1 MILKVRM
8 QNFESHEDTEIE
20 FTEGMN
26 LIVGQSNSG
35 KSSILRALRMVVDN
49 EWNKDMVRNGYEY
62 CRVRVTTDKGW
73 VEAERGEKINR
84 WRCQENKGELQEYK
98 KVGTS
103 VPELATKILGMGQRE
118 RGAGIKELPNFQ
130 SQLEKHY
137 MLSEIGEKKST
148 SGLVA
153 VMMDNAIGLG
163 GMEELIKDFST
174 DMQRDRKWM
183 SSTQEDIEGIRK
195 GMVDET
201 LFESYG
207 KQVGS
212 IGKSVEELGTM
223 SVALDRA
230 EALMERHDGLKTSL
244 DGSTVSLSLYPDFK
258 RAGELSDDITAL
270 SAGISSMSRAQSLSG
285 SIEKSSSP
293 LSIDTGSMMK
303 MASECESLNERI
315 RLCRKGDDLSGRLV
329 ETRPAASI
337 DTAPMA
343 EAVSS
348 IQDMNTRI
356 KEAERRLED
365 ARRLWKSRADVVKEA
380 RALASDQE
388 SAEEDLERLKK
399 SLGICP
405 LCGNKLQ

>member
-73 VEAERGEKINR
+73 VEAERGEKVNR
-84 WRCQENKGELQEYK
+84 WKCQENEGELQEYK
-98 KVGTS
+98 KVGTN

-183 SSTQEDIEGIRK
+183 SSTQEDIENIRK
-195 GMVDET
+195 GMIDET
-201 LFESYG
+201 IFESYG
-207 KQVGS
+207 KQVES
-212 IGKSVEELGTM
+212 IGQSVGELDSMSMTLGKAEEL
-223 SVALDRA
+223 L
-230 EALMERHDGLKTSL
+230 ERHDGLKQSL
-244 DGSTVSLSLYPDFK
+244 DSSAGSLSLYPDFRK
-258 RAGELSDDITAL
+258 ATELSEDISTL
-270 SAGISSMSRAQSLSG
+270 SAGISSMSRAQSLSE
-285 SIEKSSSP
+285 SIERASLP
-293 LSIDTGSMMK
+293 LSVDAGAIVEK
-303 MASECESLNERI
+303 ASECESLNGKI
-315 RLCRKGDDLSGRLV
+315 KLCQKGGDLSNRL
-329 ETRPAASI
+329 EEARPAASI
-337 DTAPMA
+337 DTGPMS
-343 EAVSS
+343 EAVSA
-348 IQDMNTRI
+348 IQDANARI
-356 KEAERRLED
+356 KEAESRLEE
-365 ARRLWKSRADVVKEA
+365 ARRLWKSRVDAAKA
-380 RALASDQE
+380 AKSLASDQE
-388 SAEEDLERLKK
+388 SAEADLESLKK

-405 LCGNKLQ
+405 LCGNRLQ

>member
-62 CRVRVTTDKGW
+62 CRVRVTTDHGW
-73 VEAERGEKINR
+73 VEAERGEKVNR
-84 WRCQENKGELQEYK
+84 WKCQENEGELQEYK
-98 KVGTS
+98 KVGTN

-183 SSTQEDIEGIRK
+183 TSTQEDIENIRK
-195 GMVDET
+195 GMIDET
-201 LFESYG
+201 IFESYG
-207 KQVGS
+207 KQVES
-212 IGKSVEELGTM
+212 IGQSVGELDSM
-223 SVALDRA
+223 STTLGKA
-230 EALMERHDGLKTSL
+230 EALLERHDGLKQSL
-244 DGSTVSLSLYPDFK
+244 DSSAGSLSLYPDFGK
-258 RAGELSDDITAL
+258 AAELSEDIATL
-270 SAGISSMSRAQSLSG
+270 SAGISSMSKAQSLSE
-285 SIEKSSSP
+285 SIERASLP
-293 LSIDTGSMMK
+293 LSVDAGAIVEK
-303 MASECESLNERI
+303 ASECESLNGKI
-315 RLCRKGDDLSGRLV
+315 KLCQKGGDLSGRL
-329 ETRPAASI
+329 EAARPAASI
-337 DTAPMA
+337 DTAPMS
-343 EAVSS
+343 EAVSE
-348 IQDMNTRI
+348 IQDANARI
-356 KEAERRLED
+356 KDAESRLEE
-365 ARRLWKSRADVVKEA
+365 ARRLWKSRVDAAKA
-380 RALASDQE
+380 AKSLASDQE
-388 SAEEDLERLKK
+388 SAEADLESLKK

-405 LCGNKLQ
+405 LCGNRLQ

>member
-1 MILKVRM
+1 MIQKIRM

-73 VEAERGEKINR
+73 VEAERGEKVNR
-84 WRCQENKGELQEYK
+84 WKCQENEGELQEYK
-98 KVGTS
+98 KVGTN

-183 SSTQEDIEGIRK
+183 TSTQSDIEEIK
-195 GMVDET
+195 KTMIDET
-201 LFESYG
+201 IFESYG
-207 KQVGS
+207 KLVDSIGQSVGS
-212 IGKSVEELGTM
+212 IESTESALNTAETM
-223 SVALDRA
+223 L
-230 EALMERHDGLKTSL
+230 ERHDGLKQSL
-244 DGSTVSLSLYPDFK
+244 DKSNGSISLYPDFNAVDGILDGTGK
-258 RAGELSDDITAL
+258 LN
-270 SAGISSMSRAQSLSG
+270 AGIGLLERTADLEKEAERAARPLAIDADGILEKCAACKILFDKITRCSDGLDLSKHREEASLS
-285 SIEKSSSP
+285 S
-293 LSIDTGSMMK
+293 SIDTGSMK
-303 MASECESLNERI
+303 ELLDRI
-315 RLCRKGDDLSGRLV
+315 SALSAKIR
-329 ETRPAASI
+329 
-337 DTAPMA
+337 DA
-343 EAVSS
+343 EA
-348 IQDMNTRI
+348 I
-356 KEAERRLED
+356 L
-365 ARRLWKSRADVVKEA
+365 SRARDIWKDRADAVKSEK
-380 RALASDQE
+380 ALSDE
-388 SAEEDLERLKK
+388 LEKAGSELEKLKND
-399 SLGICP
+399 LGICP
-405 LCGNKLQ
+405 LCGGKLQ